1 MSLLKGHMVGIGWRR
16 EFRAGWTAFRA
27 ELLIKYVELNVVVRD
42 RMESR
47 RRTRFVFVLQA
58 V

>member
-1 MSLLKGHMVGIGWRR
+1 MSLLKGHMVGIDWRR

-27 ELLIKYVELNVVVRD
+27 VLSIKYVELSVVVRD